1 MAAPA
6 NESDRPR
13 QIWHYEPLVLLAAA
27 LAGGVYV
34 DRYYPVSILIWW
46 LAAIGCLATWF
57 LLRWARRDV
66 AASGFVLLAW
76 AAGAAAWHHACWHL
90 VPSDHVVTRI
100 REEAQP
106 ICLEGY
112 VLSSPRIVPAP
123 PPTPLR
129 AIPIGDRSRC
139 EIEIMA
145 VREGI
150 DWQSAAGRA
159 RLSVDGHVLG
169 VQAGDVIRVHA
180 LYQRPTPALNPGEFD
195 YALFERSERRWCS
208 LNTESPDCLAVVRSA
223 HWWDAR
229 HWLDRVR
236 LNGDIQLRRHLSPAR
251 AALASAVMLGERE
264 YLDADRNERF
274 LVTGT
279 VHLLAISGLN
289 LGILV
294 YVFWVLGRTHLL
306 SRRGTL
312 AAAIAFAVIYALLTD
327 AEPPVL
333 RAAAL
338 ITVLCVARWSGR
350 PVSAWN
356 VLAGAALVVLAW
368 NPTWLFHVGAQL
380 SFLAVAV
387 LAWFQPLLIVSAPTD
402 PLDRLILE
410 SRSWPYRAARAALLI
425 VWQVIVSGTLVWLLT
440 FPLVWRYYNLISPVG
455 LALNPLVWLPMT
467 VALFSGFAVLVLSW
481 LSPML
486 GNISGGICDG
496 SLWVMESVIT
506 WGEPLQ
512 HGYHWLPAP
521 PLWWVAVFYVVLAVA
536 VALPWLRPRWS
547 WSGALVIAWTA
558 VAFYL
563 AMPVHGVS
571 ADTPLDVT
579 FVAVGHGAAIL
590 VELPDGRNILYDCG
604 RLGSPLSGARP
615 IAAVLWSRGITHLD
629 AVVVS
634 HADSD
639 HYNALPELL
648 ERFSVGVVYVSTV
661 MWNDPAPG
669 VVKLREAIDAGHIPI
684 KELLAGDQLRLGEAS
699 QTKLEVLHPPY
710 GGIFGND
717 NANSIV
723 LKIDHAGRRVLL
735 TGDLEARGLADLLA
749 EPALDCDVLMV
760 PHHGSTRS
768 NPRGL
773 VDWCRPEYVVI
784 SGTRDF
790 ELGRDADSVARE
802 FYRAGSNVLHTSQ
815 HGAVRFQ
822 LSADAVTVAPQRL
835 PPERQQESV
844 YLAEK
849 RRLE

>member
-1 MAAPA
+1 MAAIA
-6 NESDRPR
+6 NELDARR
-13 QIWHYEPLVLLAAA
+13 QKWHYEPLVLLTAAMA
-27 LAGGVYV
+27 AGIFL
-34 DRYYPVSILIWW
+34 DRQWPLSILLWW
-46 LAAIGCLATWF
+46 LVGIGCLSAW
-57 LLRWARRDV
+57 LVLSWVRWDV
-66 AASGFVLLAW
+66 FASSLVLLAF
-76 AAGAAAWHHACWHL
+76 AATGAAWHHACWHL
-90 VPSDHVVTRI
+90 VPEDHVVRRI
-100 REEAQP
+100 REVAQP
-106 ICLEGY
+106 ICLEAY

-129 AIPIGDRSRC
+129 AIPTGDRSRC
-139 EIEIMA
+139 EVEITA
-145 VREGI
+145 VR
-150 DWQSAAGRA
+150 DDVAWQSASGRA
-159 RLSVDGHVLG
+159 RLLTDGHVLG
-169 VQAGDVIRVHA
+169 VHAGDVIRVHV
-180 LYQRPTPALNPGEFD
+180 LYQRPIPALNPGEFD
-195 YALFERSERRWCS
+195 YALFERSDRRWCN
-208 LNTESPDCLAVVRSA
+208 LTAESPDCLSVVRKA
-223 HWWDAR
+223 NWWDGR
-229 HWLDRVR
+229 HWLDRLR
-236 LNGDIQLRRHLSPAR
+236 LNGDFQLRRHLSPAR

-294 YVFWVLGRTHLL
+294 YIFWILGRTGLL

-338 ITVLCVARWSGR
+338 ITVFCVARWSGR

-387 LAWFQPLLIVSAPTD
+387 LAWFQPSLSIGRPAD

-410 SRSWPYRAARAALLI
+410 SRSRAYRALRWSLLFT
-425 VWQVIVSGTLVWLLT
+425 WQVVVSGTLVWLFT

-455 LALNPLVWLPMT
+455 LALNPLVWLPMS
-467 VALFSGFAVLVLSW
+467 VALFSGFGVLVLSW
-481 LSPML
+481 LSPTL
-486 GNISGGICDG
+486 GAISGGICDG
-496 SLWVMESVIT
+496 SLWLMESVIT
-506 WGEPLQ
+506 WGVPLR

-521 PLWWVAVFYVVLAVA
+521 PIWWIALFYVVLGAALALPALRPRRTWA
-536 VALPWLRPRWS
+536 VALLLAWS
-547 WSGALVIAWTA
+547 AI
-558 VAFYL
+558 AFYL
-563 AMPVHGVS
+563 AMPVRGANS
-571 ADTPLDVT
+571 DKPLDVT
-579 FVAVGHGAAIL
+579 FAAVGHGAAIL
-590 VELPDGRNILYDCG
+590 VELPDGRTILYDAG

-615 IAAVLWSRGITHLD
+615 IAALLWSRGITHLD
-629 AVVVS
+629 AVIVS

-648 ERFSVGVVYVSTV
+648 ERFSVGGVYVSSV
-661 MWNDPAPG
+661 MWNEPTPG
-669 VVKLREAIDAGHIPI
+669 VVKLREALDARQIPI
-684 KELLAGDQLRLGEAS
+684 TELLAGDRLRVGEES
-699 QTKLEVLHPPY
+699 RTTLEVLHPPF
-710 GGIFGND
+710 GGVFGND

-790 ELGRDADSVARE
+790 ELGRDADAVARE
-802 FYRAGSNVLHTSQ
+802 FYQAGSSVLHTAL
-815 HGAVRFQ
+815 HGAVRFE
-822 LSADAVTVAPQRL
+822 LAADGIRVAPQRM
-835 PPERQQESV
+835 PPERQEDSV
-844 YLAEK
+844 YMLAEQNLK
-849 RRLE
+849 